1 MLLLLLLRWNSFAT
15 QFYFI
20 LFPAASEPSMNFDNS
35 KLTYFLPFVC
45 VLESKVP
52 IGWVSNPTSRSETA
66 MLRSNVFKFF
76 DKFEVF
82 LIEWIFTMFSMGRC
96 RIKMH
101 LKGKLRDT
109 RNPFVV
115 LFEFVL
121 DGASF
126 KNSYQMMQE
135 FDVL

>member
-1 MLLLLLLRWNSFAT
+1 MFLSLEFPLAALVIQHQDHKQPGSGAMFLNS
-15 QFYFI
+15 
-20 LFPAASEPSMNFDNS
+20 
-35 KLTYFLPFVC
+35 LT
-45 VLESKVP
+45 
-52 IGWVSNPTSRSETA
+52 RS
-66 MLRSNVFKFF
+66 
-76 DKFEVF
+76 EVF
-82 LIEWIFTMFSMGRC
+82 LSSGFLQCLAWWRC